1 MNCMKCGA
9 EIPEN
14 QVFCDNCLAVM
25 EQYPVSPAI
34 HIHLPK
40 RPQDMEEL
48 KKPAKKKRAPSAE
61 EQIAA
66 LHIKVLRLRLA
77 AVILAFLLCVT
88 SGFLVLK
95 IATEQ
100 TRSPTGLNYTIDTS
114 MND

>member
-14 QVFCDNCLAVM
+14 QVFCDHCLEVM
-25 EQYPVSPAI
+25 EQYPISPAI

-40 RPQDMEEL
+40 RPQDLEEP
-48 KKPAKKKRAPSAE
+48 KKAVKKKRTPSVE
-61 EQIAA
+61 EQLSA
-66 LHIKVLRLRLA
+66 LYIKVLRLRLA
-77 AVILAFLLCVT
+77 AAILAFLLCVA

-95 IATEQ
+95 IVSEQ
-100 TRSPTGLNYTIDTS
+100 NKPATGLNYTIDTS